1 MCLRK
6 KVGTLD
12 SYVADT
18 YTTVFK
24 VLDSGDKSL
33 WRGFQYA
40 HNETYG
46 PVKLGVTP
54 CRDTET
60 LVHEGFHAY
69 LTLDRACRELR
80 LCSTDHYGAK
90 VVAFTI
96 PAGARYILG
105 DDDDIVCDTIVS
117 SPWQPK

>member
-33 WRGFQYA
+33 WRGFQYV

-46 PVKLGVTP
+46 PVRLGVYSK
-54 CRDTET
+54 DIET
-60 LVHEGFHAY
+60 LVYEGFHAY
-69 LTLDRACRELR
+69 LTFDRACRELQ
-80 LCSTDHYGAK
+80 LCSPDHHGAK
-90 VVAFTI
+90 LVAFTI

-105 DDDDIVCDTIVS
+105 DDGDIVCDTIVS
-117 SPWQPK
+117 SPW